1 MPSSCPTSRNR
12 SIIGLDV
19 IRQGVLG
26 LVLLAALGRAA
37 EPDASRAAVERWTH
51 PHGSAA
57 GNGRSFARAPDS
69 FGGTVWSFK
78 AQKTI
83 LAPPLTWDGAAF
95 VLDGGTLAA
104 LDVEDGRVLAR
115 TPVNIGQPRKTAV
128 YDRDFFCLEERRIV
142 QYRLR
147 GRKLTRGWSF
157 EVGAEA
163 SAPAVVLGEIY
174 LTTKGGLLRLRAG
187 ARKPAWRIAGDYVGD
202 PAAYGDHVY
211 ALERS
216 GGKLELVLHARTDGQ
231 VITSVGLGSAP
242 SGRGGRVVVTET
254 MLGAQIPGSKG
265 TWAILESK
273 PAEKGPPQLSF
284 HHNETLHC
292 QPSTGRSTFLAL
304 AHNPPTWCF
313 VTLSKNPKRRLI
325 PLVNLKRHPKLVK
338 DRVAPI
344 SLNWPTVCLG
354 SWAGNIHSM
363 RILWRFDE
371 RPEIKALRDGVRFH
385 AVPARHALL
394 LVVAKDGQSL
404 HAIGPEEIG

>member
-1 MPSSCPTSRNR
+1 
-12 SIIGLDV
+12 V

-26 LVLLAALGRAA
+26 LTLLAALGQAA

-57 GNGRSFARAPDS
+57 GNGRSFARCPDS
-69 FGGTVWSFK
+69 FGGAVWSFK

-115 TPVNIGQPRKTAV
+115 TTVNIDQPGKIAV
-128 YDRDFFCLEERRIV
+128 YDRDFFCLEEQRIA

-157 EVGAEA
+157 EVGDEA
-163 SAPAVVLGEIY
+163 SAPAILSGEIY
-174 LTTKGGLLRLRAG
+174 LTTKGSLLRLRAG

-216 GGKLELVLHARTDGQ
+216 GGKLHVVLHARADGQ
-231 VITSVGLGSAP
+231 VITSVELGSAP

-254 MLGAQIPGSKG
+254 MLGAQIPGSAR
-265 TWAILESK
+265 TWAIVGSK
-273 PAEKGPPQLSF
+273 PAGKGPPQLSF
-284 HHNETLHC
+284 LRNETLHC

-304 AHNPPTWCF
+304 AGNPPTWCF
-313 VTLSKNPKRRLI
+313 LTLSPKQPLI
-325 PLVNLKRHPKLVK
+325 PLVNLERHPQLVK
-338 DRVAPI
+338 DGVAPI
-344 SLNWPTVCLG
+344 SLNWPTVCFG
-354 SWAGNIHSM
+354 SWAGNVHSM
-363 RILWRFDE
+363 RILWRLDE
-371 RPEIKALRDGVRFH
+371 RPEIKALRGGVRFH

-404 HAIGPEEIG
+404 HASGPEEIG